1 MASSGYLQP
10 ATLGRSFWHSNW
22 KPNEPCTPCRYF
34 CSGTRRRPLSR
45 TDAPRSTSYQ
55 ACPTKHHAA
64 PMHETEWVIPHPASR
79 IPHRPRTCRRE
90 AVAREIERVGQ
101 HVRRRV
107 GCFTVQL
114 LYGRSA
120 GHPDRCRAML
130 VGTCLELN
138 GSRSPVVRSW
148 CDEMSKEK
156 RPVGSVDA
164 ARLQ

>member
-1 MASSGYLQP
+1 MG
-10 ATLGRSFWHSNW
+10 
-22 KPNEPCTPCRYF
+22 
-34 CSGTRRRPLSR
+34 
-45 TDAPRSTSYQ
+45 D
-55 ACPTKHHAA
+55 
-64 PMHETEWVIPHPASR
+64 PASR

-90 AVAREIERVGQ
+90 AVAREIERVGP

-120 GHPDRCRAML
+120 EHPDRCRAML

-148 CDEMSKEK
+148 CDEMSKKK